1 MKRPVRSCLWN
12 ADISSSAV
20 SRKTLALLEP
30 ETAGLSPRVHLRALA
45 RHVTFHKLSL
55 SLFMTRTGYK
65 LPSYC
70 HLLFLPTPRK
80 PPASTAML
88 STPLGPQC
96 MQHLPPPHTAGRTIL
111 SSHKTWGAASPS
123 SSSLRLKTLEG
134 LPRGSRSSLCLC
146 VCVKYVL
153 T

>member
-12 ADISSSAV
+12 AHISSSAV

-45 RHVTFHKLSL
+45 RRVTFRKLSL
-55 SLFMTRTGYK
+55 SLFMTRTGFK

-96 MQHLPPPHTAGRTIL
+96 MQFPPPHCRKNYIVLAQNLGDSFALKFQSSFKDLRRPPSWFPKL
-111 SSHKTWGAASPS
+111 SVFVC
-123 SSSLRLKTLEG
+123 LR
-134 LPRGSRSSLCLC
+134 
-146 VCVKYVL
+146 
-153 T
+153 

>member
-12 ADISSSAV
+12 AHISSSAV

-30 ETAGLSPRVHLRALA
+30 ETAGLSPRVHLR
-45 RHVTFHKLSL
+45 HVTFRKLSL
-55 SLFMTRTGYK
+55 SLFMTRTGFK

-96 MQHLPPPHTAGRTIL
+96 MQFPPPHCRKNYIVLAQNLGGSFTL
-111 SSHKTWGAASPS
+111 KFQSS
-123 SSSLRLKTLEG
+123 LKTLEG

>member
-12 ADISSSAV
+12 AHISSSAV

-30 ETAGLSPRVHLRALA
+30 ETAGLSPRVHLR
-45 RHVTFHKLSL
+45 HVTFRKLSL
-55 SLFMTRTGYK
+55 SLFMTRTGFK

-96 MQHLPPPHTAGRTIL
+96 MQHHHHPPLQEELYCPRTKPGGQLHPQVPVFVKDLRRPPSWFPKL
-111 SSHKTWGAASPS
+111 SVFVC
-123 SSSLRLKTLEG
+123 LR
-134 LPRGSRSSLCLC
+134 
-146 VCVKYVL
+146 
-153 T
+153 